1 VNKHTG
7 HEQTLNTALTPGSD
21 ARPLPCSVRKHIV
34 LKGLLKQPQLLAWL
48 LEVRA
53 SYRAAAGLAALPA
66 VLPAPATKPAA
77 KPAPGAEV
85 CCDRVQGC
93 IRLRL

>member
-1 VNKHTG
+1 MQQLDV
-7 HEQTLNTALTPGSD
+7 ALTPD
-21 ARPLPCSVRKHIV
+21 DDHAVKPLPCSVRKHIV

-53 SYRAAAGLAALPA
+53 SYRAAAGLAAMPA

-85 CCDRVQGC
+85 CCGRE
-93 IRLRL
+93 RSS